1 MMLFKQ
7 NFPSMIPLPKQKE
20 IISNIEQML
29 SDARIEKFGDRGN
42 SQGLVPLVRLL
53 INSDLWLIS
62 YESYYGMSPGR
73 V

>member
-53 INSDLWLIS
+53 IWLIS
-62 YESYYGMSPGR
+62 YESYYGVGPGR

>member
-42 SQGLVPLVRLL
+42 SQGTVILVRSLMW
-53 INSDLWLIS
+53 I
-62 YESYYGMSPGR
+62 
-73 V
+73 

>member
-53 INSDLWLIS
+53 IWLIS
-62 YESYYGMSPGR
+62 YESYYGMGPGR

>member
-29 SDARIEKFGDRGN
+29 SDARIEKFGDRR
-42 SQGLVPLVRLL
+42 SAQGTVPLARLL
-53 INSDLWLIS
+53 I
-62 YESYYGMSPGR
+62 
-73 V
+73 

>member
-1 MMLFKQ
+1 MLFKQ

-53 INSDLWLIS
+53 IWLIS
-62 YESYYGMSPGR
+62 YESYGSGSGSELSL
-73 V
+73 